1 MLPIFSKILEQIM
14 NKQLVGFLDKYKIIH
29 KHQYGFQKNKSTSLA
44 ILDLISKVLQSFEE
58 STFSCCIFLDFAKN
72 FDTITKK
79 FSFQS
84 YISMVFMGLQM
95 IGSDHIYQTENSQ
108 WELEILISD
117 PFEIKHGVP
126 QGSVLGPILFL
137 LYINDTAASTL
148 FFNFFLFADDT
159 SLFSSSKSL
168 KSLEQQINKELY
180 NISVWLTANK
190 LTLNVSKSNFI
201 IFHNK
206 ANKTKHSLDLNI
218 NGENLKQKVSTKYLG
233 LLTDDQLNWKHH
245 IEHLNK
251 KLAKGLGIIC
261 KLRHYMPRETL
272 KNIYFSFIQSHLNY
286 GIINWG
292 SAVPTILEPTSIL
305 MKKAVRFMTFSEKD
319 THSPPLFKELGLLNL
334 NDTIKLEWCK
344 VIYDFHNNT
353 IPLSLQPLFIYISDI
368 HSYNTRQSTTRK
380 IFLPSV

>member
-1 MLPIFSKILEQIM
+1 MG
-14 NKQLVGFLDKYKIIH
+14 VGDI
-29 KHQYGFQKNKSTSLA
+29 
-44 ILDLISKVLQSFEE
+44 
-58 STFSCCIFLDFAKN
+58 
-72 FDTITKK
+72 
-79 FSFQS
+79 
-84 YISMVFMGLQM
+84 
-95 IGSDHIYQTENSQ
+95 
-108 WELEILISD
+108 ISD
-117 PFEIKHGVP
+117 PFEIKHGAP

-137 LYINDTAASTL
+137 LYINDIAASTL
-148 FFNFFLFADDT
+148 FFKFFLFADDT

-168 KSLEQQINKELY
+168 RSLEQQINKELD
-180 NISVWLTANK
+180 NISEWLTANK
-190 LTLNVSKSNFI
+190 LKLNVSKSNFI

-233 LLTDDQLNWKHH
+233 LLIDDQLNWKHH

-251 KLAKGLGIIC
+251 KLAKGVGIIC

-292 SAVPTILEPTSIL
+292 SAVPRILYPTSIL
-305 MKKAVRFMTFSEKD
+305 MKKAVRFMAFSEKD
-319 THSPPLFKELGLLNL
+319 TCSPPLFKELGILNL

-380 IFLPSV
+380 ICLPSVRTEKGKNFVCI